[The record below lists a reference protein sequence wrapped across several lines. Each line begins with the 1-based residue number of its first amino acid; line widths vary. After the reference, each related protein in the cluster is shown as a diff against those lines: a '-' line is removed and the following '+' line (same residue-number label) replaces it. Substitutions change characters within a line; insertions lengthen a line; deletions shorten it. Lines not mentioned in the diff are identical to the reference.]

1 MIYSINKYITI
12 SIISILYGCNSFPY
26 NGNIKDAYIFHWE
39 HDYVVMSKFIED
51 HKNCLGVKEP
61 NIGSQ
66 AGNIFNNM
74 KPKTIPK
81 WDSLWATFESRS
93 AFIHCSFFIECG
105 SVSPNV
111 CHRSRID
118 RKTSRNANHHSPS
131 RTPIT

>member
-1 MIYSINKYITI
+1 MIHSINKYITI

-39 HDYVVMSKFIED
+39 HDYVVMGKFIED
-51 HKNCLGVKEP
+51 HKNCLGIKEP

-93 AFIHCSFFIECG
+93 YKEAGQRIAF
-105 SVSPNV
+105 SVPNEGAEG
-111 CHRSRID
+111 
-118 RKTSRNANHHSPS
+118 RNSYQQCMENLGYHLTYK
-131 RTPIT
+131 R